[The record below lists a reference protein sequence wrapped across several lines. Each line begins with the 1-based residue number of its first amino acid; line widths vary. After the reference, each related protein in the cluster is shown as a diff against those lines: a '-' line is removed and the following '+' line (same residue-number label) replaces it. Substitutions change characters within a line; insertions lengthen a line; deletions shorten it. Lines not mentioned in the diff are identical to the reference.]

1 MKALAITALV
11 ITGVSFVIPVFGV
24 FISLFTSV
32 LALISFRW
40 EATLS
45 GITVGINLVKT
56 AFLSPSL
63 VVAAAAVASDEITSG
78 ESIEAAGATGASL
91 YYFYVGWHVVIL
103 VIGIILAM
111 TKKKTVISE

>member
-11 ITGVSFVIPVFGV
+11 ITGISFIIPVYGV
-24 FISLFTSV
+24 FISLLTSV

-45 GITVGINLVKT
+45 GITVAINLVKT

-63 VVAAAAVASDEITSG
+63 IVSAALVAEDSTQEAG
-78 ESIEAAGATGASL
+78 ESL
-91 YYFYVGWHVVIL
+91 YGFYVGWHVVIL
-103 VIGIILAM
+103 IIGIILAV
-111 TKKKTVISE
+111 TKKKEVLKD